1 VIASVLAVAS
11 VTLVGGEPTSAAF
24 RDINVEFTNRSD
36 SELTLVSAELGGGCW
51 VAQAP
56 ARVLLGQTVDIISE
70 SCGVLTGTEFRV
82 IYRLDRTGQTLVLHY
97 NNPAVGSDDF
107 IELAPV
113 GYRFESFGVIEDRTT
128 RFFCDSLTCDGIP
141 DDWKRN
147 GVTIDPGGGRP
158 PQFVDLPRM
167 GVTLDRPNVLVHLDW
182 MADDTNDQ
190 RLRQAAIDTVIRAF
204 DQQPTV
210 HLGATRPGITLI
222 VDAGPDSTITPGGAT
237 WGSLSRA
244 VEVDWSAGLLMT
256 DTDGNYQNANL
267 YSLIQS
273 NFVPTGRLP
282 IFHYAIAAAGLASE
296 DCTSGMATGDR
307 LGFIVSLGGTQ
318 SGNACWAGRIGS
330 QDQQA
335 GTFMHELGHV
345 LGLDHSGGEGNDTN
359 FKPNHPSVMNYA
371 YQTRGVFRG
380 GTQVFDFSR
389 DDMPAVDETTLTE
402 AGGVDLGTNSSGYG
416 TTNSCEVTDAAGDT
430 SIVTF
435 IQAALS
441 PVDWNC
447 DGSATTGGTGFDGNG
462 DGAQTTLAANR
473 SDWRRL
479 ELKTGGVG
487 AGANA
492 KDVVTIPSS
501 GTSPGGMELTAEQDR
516 LIRTLPLPTNLTY
529 TGSTSGD
536 YHDLAS
542 MSATLEDPGDGD
554 SGIAGK
560 TILFRIGPGSAD
572 TCSATTSPS
581 GVASCTIDV
590 SQAPAGYTVSASF
603 AGDPVYR
610 PASDSASFDVTREES
625 TATFTG
631 PTVILAG
638 SGTATLT
645 AELVEDGANDDDGDG
660 GSAAPVPWGQTITFS
675 LAGRTCSGVTDAAG
689 VASCSIADVPAESLG
704 ETTVTTTFSGDR
716 YYRPAT
722 DTDEVIVFAFPERGA
737 FVLGDDTV
745 STTETGGTVTWWHD
759 AWYARNSVSGGVAP
773 SSFKGFAAHVTS
785 LPTTTPADSCGV
797 DFHTRPG
804 SSPPP
809 PAEVPSYMGVIVA
822 DDVDKSGNSV
832 MGTWGRI
839 VVVDTDAGYRPVAGH
854 PGTGTI
860 VATFCP

>member
-1 VIASVLAVAS
+1 MVASVLAVAA
-11 VTLVGGEPTSAAF
+11 VALVGGEPTSAAF

-36 SELTLVSAELGGGCW
+36 SELTLVSAELLGGCW
-51 VAQAP
+51 VARP
-56 ARVLLGQTVDIISE
+56 PDRVLLGQTVDFISE

-82 IYRLDRTGQTLVLHY
+82 TYRLDRSGQTLVLRY

-107 IELAPV
+107 IELAPT

-128 RFFCDSLTCDGIP
+128 RFACDSATCDGIP

-204 DQQPTV
+204 DQQPTL
-210 HLGATRPGITLI
+210 HRGATRPGITLI

-237 WGSLSRA
+237 WGLLSRA
-244 VEVDWSAGLLMT
+244 VEVDWAAALLTT
-256 DTDGNYQNANL
+256 DTDGNFQNANL

-296 DCTSGMATGDR
+296 NCTSGLATGDL
-307 LGFIVSLGGTQ
+307 LGFIVSLGGTRAG
-318 SGNACWAGRIGS
+318 SACWTGSAGS
-330 QDQQA
+330 QNEQA

-345 LGLDHSGGEGNDTN
+345 LGLDHSGGEGNVVN

-389 DDMPAVDETTLTE
+389 EDTPALDETMLTE
-402 AGGVDLGTNSSGYG
+402 AGGVNLGTNSSGYG
-416 TTNSCEVTDAAGDT
+416 ATNSCATTDAAGVT
-430 SIVTF
+430 SIATF

-447 DGSATTGGTGFDGNG
+447 DGNATTGGTGFDGNG
-462 DGAQTTLAANR
+462 DGAQTTLAAIR
-473 SDWRRL
+473 SDWRRI

-501 GTSPGGMELTAEQDR
+501 GTTPGGLELTAEQDR
-516 LIRTLPLPTNLTY
+516 LIRILPLPTNLTY

-542 MSATLEDPGDGD
+542 MSATLADPGDGD

-560 TILFRIGPGSAD
+560 TIVFRIGAGSAD
-572 TCSATTSPS
+572 TCSATTNSS
-581 GVASCTIDV
+581 GVAACTIDV
-590 SQAPAGYTVSASF
+590 SQAPANYSVSASF

-610 PASDSASFDVTREES
+610 PATDSTSFSVTREES
-625 TATFTG
+625 TVTFSG

-645 AELVEDGANDDDGDG
+645 AALVEDGANDDDGDG
-660 GSAAPVPWGQTITFS
+660 GSAPPIPSGQTITFS
-675 LAGRTCSGVTDAAG
+675 IAGQTCSGVTDAAG
-689 VASCSIADVPAESLG
+689 VASCSIGSVPADSLG
-704 ETTVTTTFSGDR
+704 GTTVTTTFAGDLH
-716 YYRPAT
+716 YLPAT

-737 FVLGDDTV
+737 FVLGDETV
-745 STTETGGTVTWWHD
+745 STTPTGSSVTWWHD
-759 AWYARNSVSGGVAP
+759 AWYAHNSVSGGVAP
-773 SSFKGFAAHVTS
+773 SSFKGFAAEVTT
-785 LPTTTPADSCGV
+785 LPTTTPANSCGV
-797 DFHTRPG
+797 AFQTRPG

-809 PAEVPSYMGVIVA
+809 PADVPSYMGVIVA
-822 DDVDKSGNSV
+822 DDVDKIGNSV
-832 MGTWGRI
+832 VGGWGRI